1 MLEAMAAGLPIL
13 ATDIPAHRDMLEHR
27 QTGWLAGTRSDLA
40 EGLSWLEDPLHNVA
54 IGQAARQRIKDTV
67 GTWDDCAGRYAAA
80 YRDLL
85 ALEPSA

>member
-1 MLEAMAAGLPIL
+1 MAAGLPIL

-27 QTGWLAGTRSDLA
+27 QTGWLAATRGDLV
-40 EGLSWLEDPLHNVA
+40 EGLIWLEDPLHNNA
-54 IGQAARQRIKDTV
+54 MGQAARQHIRDTV

-85 ALEPSA
+85 EPSP